1 MTTLTIHLP
10 DEEAERLRTV
20 AQNRGTSPEKVAA
33 EAVRMHLT
41 SADTDFEAVVEHV
54 VEKNA
59 ELYRRL
65 A

>member
-1 MTTLTIHLP
+1 MTALTIHLP
-10 DEEAERLRTV
+10 DRDVKRLRE
-20 AQNRGTSPEKVAA
+20 RA
-33 EAVRMHLT
+33 EAVGVSEEEFVLASLRDRLE
-41 SADTDFEAVVEHV
+41 ADRAFEAAAHHV